1 MVERAEHHG
10 KRQALAVDGGDATAT
25 TTTTT
30 APTTA
35 RDDTAASTN
44 STPSSY
50 WSSIAAFLTFKRE
63 PTPTTT
69 TTTTIAVTSTR
80 DEAIVLD
87 HPTTLLDPN
96 DDSSN
101 KNVSSSSHGS
111 GSLAAY
117 QSVLQQMENCLV
129 WIMQPVLHGVPGVA
143 DSILVE
149 RERFL
154 ALSHDD
160 VERTVAA
167 VLADT
172 RSFATRITEVSFSM
186 AFGMPAAIL
195 TPIWRNLRA
204 VALVASLYGH
214 DVASEQVQ
222 AEIMWC
228 LVEGEAFGRVPRVA
242 LRKVVR
248 KVVKHLVRRTLSRA
262 GAKIVGSVLPVGLVY
277 EMCVDTSAATHIYE
291 RALQHFR
298 PKDDE
303 AVVVVDATQPIDENH
318 ALASSSRLPSSKR
331 PPLRE
336 SRSIAVL
343 SPARANTSSPL
354 PPRGGAVWS
363 LPEMSASMW
372 LSYSFPS
379 PTAAGSTSSR
389 PRSAIEASPRR
400 TTTTLASSSPSTTPL
415 GSRTRRSTTSSISSS
430 LSLAKP

>member
-25 TTTTT
+25 TTTTA

-35 RDDTAASTN
+35 RDDTAASTK
-44 STPSSY
+44 STSSSY
-50 WSSIAAFLTFKRE
+50 WGSIAAFLTFKRE
-63 PTPTTT
+63 PT
-69 TTTTIAVTSTR
+69 TTIAATPTR

-101 KNVSSSSHGS
+101 NNVSSSSHGS

-160 VERTVAA
+160 VERAVAA

-389 PRSAIEASPRR
+389 PRSAIEASLRS
-400 TTTTLASSSPSTTPL
+400 TTTLASSPSAPL

>member
-25 TTTTT
+25 TTTTA

-35 RDDTAASTN
+35 RDDTAASTK
-44 STPSSY
+44 STSSSY
-50 WSSIAAFLTFKRE
+50 WGSIAAFLTFKRE
-63 PTPTTT
+63 PT
-69 TTTTIAVTSTR
+69 TTIAATPTR

-101 KNVSSSSHGS
+101 NNVSSSSHGS

-389 PRSAIEASPRR
+389 PRSAIEASLRS
-400 TTTTLASSSPSTTPL
+400 TTTLASSPSAPL

>member
-1 MVERAEHHG
+1 M
-10 KRQALAVDGGDATAT
+10 
-25 TTTTT
+25 
-30 APTTA
+30 
-35 RDDTAASTN
+35 
-44 STPSSY
+44 
-50 WSSIAAFLTFKRE
+50 
-63 PTPTTT
+63 
-69 TTTTIAVTSTR
+69 
-80 DEAIVLD
+80 
-87 HPTTLLDPN
+87 
-96 DDSSN
+96 
-101 KNVSSSSHGS
+101 
-111 GSLAAY
+111 
-117 QSVLQQMENCLV
+117 

-160 VERTVAA
+160 VERAVAA

-389 PRSAIEASPRR
+389 PRSAIEASLRS
-400 TTTTLASSSPSTTPL
+400 TTTLASSPSAPL